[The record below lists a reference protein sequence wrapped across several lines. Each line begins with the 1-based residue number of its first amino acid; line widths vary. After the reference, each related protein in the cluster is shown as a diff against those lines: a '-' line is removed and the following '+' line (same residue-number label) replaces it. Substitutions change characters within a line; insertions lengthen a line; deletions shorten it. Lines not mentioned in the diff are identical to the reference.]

1 MRPTSALL
9 RTLIALPVLALTAC
23 AGDMILPLPAPGEP
37 AYVNAMQAN
46 GFLHRV
52 ELSHVAP
59 RTGDTLSIRSV
70 VVNVAEERRVVS
82 RICGMDVE
90 GIELGFLGA
99 CDGYST
105 SRTLAPGDSVVTYR
119 RDVLLSP
126 AGAHAVRLRH
136 LLNPEQ
142 WIEFDLKIR

>member
-70 VVNVAEERRVVS
+70 VVNVGDARTVES
-82 RICGMDVE
+82 RTCGMDIE
-90 GIELGFLGA
+90 GIELGFMAA
-99 CDGYST
+99 CGGYSMT
-105 SRTLAPGDSVVTYR
+105 SHLAPGDSVVTYR
-119 RDVLLSP
+119 RDVLLTP

-136 LLNPEQ
+136 LLDPEQ